1 MQYLH
6 IAQYAVESKSIQD
19 QIRIAF
25 RKVKGRKVNGK
36 QITAGLLT
44 NNEQISQLIQSD
56 QAFKFMKNVR
66 GSPAYWQRVFYDV
79 LAMVRQLGCP
89 TWFISLSAADLHW
102 PELIKLIAGERGR
115 MLTDEDVKLLSWD
128 EKCQILRENAV
139 TAARQFNY
147 RVDKFFSLFLK
158 STSNPIGKVTEYFIR
173 IEFQARGSPHA
184 HEYG

>member
-1 MQYLH
+1 
-6 IAQYAVESKSIQD
+6 
-19 QIRIAF
+19 
-25 RKVKGRKVNGK
+25 
-36 QITAGLLT
+36 
-44 NNEQISQLIQSD
+44 
-56 QAFKFMKNVR
+56 MKNIR

-89 TWFISLSAADLHW
+89 KWFISLSAADLHW

-115 MLTDEDVKLLSWD
+115 QLTDDDVKLLSWD
-128 EKCQILRENAV
+128 EKCQILRDNPV

-147 RVDKFFSLFLK
+147 RLDKFFSLFLK

-184 HEYG
+184 HALIWIENAPKIITESDEEVCQFIDQYISCSATQLRKM